1 MKTTIIGSL
10 LLAAMLIGAAND
22 AAWCGD
28 NGTLTLNNL
37 IVLKDAGC
45 LGKMNWVDAD
55 ARAKNLASGQCGLND
70 SSKAGDWRLPTES
83 ELRQLRSLSGLANI
97 QQGNYWS
104 STCLVQM
111 WGPGLGQ
118 PVTLCYSSSMSGNS
132 DRETVNKFNYVL
144 PVRPVK

>member
-10 LLAAMLIGAAND
+10 LLAALLIGAAND

-28 NGTLTLNNL
+28 NGTLILNNL

-83 ELRQLRSLSGLANI
+83 ELGQLRNLSGLTNI

-104 STCLVQM
+104 STCRVQM
-111 WGPGLGQ
+111 WGPDLTH
-118 PVTLCYSSSMSGNS
+118 PVTLCDSSGMGGSRAQ
-132 DRETVNKFNYVL
+132 DTVNKFNYVL

>member
-10 LLAAMLIGAAND
+10 LLAALLTCTAND

-45 LGKMNWVDAD
+45 LGKTYWVEAD
-55 ARAKNLASGQCGLND
+55 ARAKNLASGQCGLSD

-83 ELRQLRSLSGLANI
+83 ELGQLRNLSGLTNI

-104 STCLVQM
+104 STCQIQM
-111 WGPGLGQ
+111 WGPGWGQ
-118 PVTLCYSSSMSGNS
+118 PVKLCYSSSMSGNS